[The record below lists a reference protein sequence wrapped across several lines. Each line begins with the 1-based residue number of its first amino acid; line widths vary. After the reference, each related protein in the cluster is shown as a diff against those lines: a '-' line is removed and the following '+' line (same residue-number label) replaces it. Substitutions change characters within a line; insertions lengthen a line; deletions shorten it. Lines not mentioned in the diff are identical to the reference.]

1 MNGALWHLPGSD
13 EGEAREAGKEHSLM
27 HHSQVH
33 TGPEFHSIMVKVM
46 NLKRC
51 QSAWLCIFLVMCRHR
66 ED

>member
-13 EGEAREAGKEHSLM
+13 EGEAREAGKEQNRR
-27 HHSQVH
+27 HHSQLH
-33 TGPEFHSIMVKVM
+33 TGPEFHSIMVKVV
-46 NLKRC
+46 NLKRR

>member
-13 EGEAREAGKEHSLM
+13 EGEARETEKEQNLR
-27 HHSQVH
+27 HHAQAH
-33 TGPEFHSIMVKVM
+33 TSPEFHSFMVMVM

-51 QSAWLCIFLVMCRHR
+51 QSAWLSIFLVMCRHR